1 LPGNGVSAQNAV
13 GSGQNLVFNG
23 GHSLRAM
30 NRTGEV
36 AGWGGTGL
44 YPGAN
49 PAARVL
55 LVEDDPELPEVLSGL
70 LAHDGI
76 EVECAATA
84 REALERVRARE
95 PELILLD
102 LGLPDLD
109 GFQLLQQLKGSP
121 ETQHIPVVVVT
132 AWNNPQDKL
141 RGFEAGASDYVTK
154 PFEATELR
162 ARIRAVLRTKRL
174 QDQLTRANRELEAAR
189 RAAEE
194 SARAKAE
201 FLANMSHEIRTPMNG
216 VIAMCALLRET
227 PLNPEQRTY
236 VETIHSSGE
245 ALLGLINQ
253 ILDFSKLEAG
263 KLELE
268 QRPFSL
274 RACIEE
280 ALDVLAAKAA
290 EKKLELTY
298 LMDDGIPE
306 MLVGD
311 PNRIRQILVN
321 LLGNAVKFTHVGEVV
336 LTVRLLSGPGEG
348 ASAEAPCWLHF
359 AVRDTGIGIP
369 ADRIPRLFQSFSQVD
384 ASTAR
389 QYGGTGL
396 GLAISRSLVEAMGG
410 RIWVESVV
418 QKGSTFHFT
427 LPLRPAPAPPAPPP
441 PGAELLRGRR
451 VLIVDDNATCREQL
465 VRCTTR
471 WGMEP
476 RATASPVQALQW
488 IQQGERFDVVILD
501 LRMPEMDGVTLAHQI
516 RKQPGA
522 DAMPLILLTAMGVKA
537 DAPEIAGARF
547 AACLIKPTKP
557 LVLRDT
563 LVRLWAAPVV
573 SAPPAASGP
582 ARPGK
587 LDPTTAQRLPM
598 RVLLCE
604 DNVINQKVALRLLQQ
619 LGYRADVALNGLE
632 ALAALERQPYDLV
645 FMDLQMPEM
654 DGLAATQAIRE
665 RQKAPQPVPY
675 FDRRIVIVAMTA
687 SAMQSDRDRCLAA
700 GMDDYLA
707 KPIRPEDIR
716 RVVERW
722 GPVIQE
728 SRAPTPAAAAA
739 DPAPAAPEPDPSVD
753 FERLLEFAEGDMT
766 NLQELVTLYLHQT
779 TQQLNQLRSALAAG
793 NAAEV
798 RRVAHSCAGASATCG
813 MRRITPMLRRM
824 EARAEAGDLSELPRL
839 LAEIE
844 QEFQQIQQQ
853 VREWLA
859 ARGSSTH
866 SSTVS

>member
-1 LPGNGVSAQNAV
+1 MNGTSGATAWN
-13 GSGQNLVFNG
+13 GS
-23 GHSLRAM
+23 
-30 NRTGEV
+30 TGR
-36 AGWGGTGL
+36 
-44 YPGAN
+44 PSHQ
-49 PAARVL
+49 PPARVL
-55 LVEDDPELPEVLSGL
+55 LVEDDPELPEVLGSL
-70 LAHDGI
+70 LVHDGI
-76 EVECAATA
+76 ELECAATA
-84 REALERVRARE
+84 AEAWEKVRARE

-109 GFQLLQQLKGSP
+109 GLQLLQRLKGTP

-245 ALLGLINQ
+245 ALLSLINQ
-253 ILDFSKLEAG
+253 ILDFSKIEAG

-274 RACIEE
+274 RSCVEE

-298 LMDDGIPE
+298 LMDDEIPE
-306 MLVGD
+306 TLIGD
-311 PNRIRQILVN
+311 PNRIRQVLVN

-336 LTVRLLSGPGEG
+336 VTVRLLSGAAGS

-359 AVRDTGIGIP
+359 SVRDTGIGIP
-369 ADRIPRLFQSFSQVD
+369 ADRLPRLFQSFSQVD
-384 ASTAR
+384 AATAR

-410 RIWVESVV
+410 KIWVESVV

-427 LPLRPAPAPPAPPP
+427 LPLRPGPAQPAAPPP
-441 PGAELLRGRR
+441 GVDALRGRR

-465 VRCTTR
+465 TRSLTR
-471 WGMEP
+471 WGMQP
-476 RATASPVQALQW
+476 HATGSPLQALQW
-488 IQQGERFDVVILD
+488 IQQGEKFDLAILD

-516 RKQPGA
+516 RKHPGA
-522 DAMPLILLTAMGVKA
+522 DTLHLLLLSAMGVKA

-563 LVRLWAAPVV
+563 LARILGAQSA
-573 SAPPAASGP
+573 APPAAAP
-582 ARPGK
+582 APPKPGK

-619 LGYRADVALNGLE
+619 LGYRADVAQNGLE
-632 ALAALERQPYDLV
+632 ALAAIERQPYDLV

-665 RQKAPQPVPY
+665 RQKAARPAPH

-722 GPVIQE
+722 GPVFQE
-728 SRAPTPAAAAA
+728 AQTAAAAPAA
-739 DPAPAAPEPDPSVD
+739 DPPPGQQPASEPAVD
-753 FERLLEFAEGDMT
+753 FDRLMEFAEGDLN
-766 NLQELVTLYLHQT
+766 NLQELVTLYIQQT
-779 TQQLNQLRSALAAG
+779 TQQINQLRTALAAG

-824 EARAEAGDLSELPRL
+824 EAQAEAGDLSEGPRM
-839 LAEIE
+839 LADIE
-844 QEFQQIQQQ
+844 QEFHVIQEQ
-853 VREWLA
+853 VQAWLA
-859 ARGSSTH
+859 RQSSSP
-866 SSTVS
+866 SSPPSP